1 MHGQKGLRINFSG
14 VSLSEEHEGLQ
25 TVGIRGIRQR
35 PNYREPNLGAPEA
48 CMKGLK
54 MSGILEGK
62 VAVVTGSGQGVG
74 RGIAILLARE
84 GAKIVTNNRK
94 PKSKSSAETQFRAS
108 ALGNAGPSLNAA
120 ETEAFQALSGDA
132 ESTANEIIHAGGEA
146 VPFYGDISDYD
157 TSGNLIQTALD
168 TFGRIDI
175 LVNNAAGLGFGPLTS
190 LSKEDW
196 DYQITPKLGGA
207 FNCMKHAV
215 PHMAKQGY
223 GRILNTASDAWTGIA
238 SLSAYGAAN
247 AGLVALTKSAA
258 KELAPAGITVNA
270 FCPQA
275 ASPGH
280 LSFSSTLR
288 SMVESNGQTMKIDS
302 ARMEAS
308 EEAHGPAE
316 NLTFLAYLASADA
329 ATISGAVFSVTGNG
343 QVALYSEPVHVSRI
357 EKIGDAWTM
366 DELRKQ
372 VPEILLQNYNSVAH
386 NREF

>member
-1 MHGQKGLRINFSG
+1 
-14 VSLSEEHEGLQ
+14 
-25 TVGIRGIRQR
+25 
-35 PNYREPNLGAPEA
+35 
-48 CMKGLK
+48 
-54 MSGILEGK
+54 MSGLLEGK

-74 RGIAILLARE
+74 RGFAILLARE

-94 PKSKSSAETQFRAS
+94 PKSKSSTKTEFRAS
-108 ALGNAGPSLNAA
+108 ALGTGPSFNEA
-120 ETEAFQALSGDA
+120 ETDAFQALSGDA
-132 ESTANEIIHAGGEA
+132 ESTANEIVSAGGEA

-157 TSGNLIQTALD
+157 TSGNLIQTAQD
-168 TFGRIDI
+168 NFGRIDI
-175 LVNNAAGLGFGPLTS
+175 LVNTAAGLGFGPLAS

-258 KELAPAGITVNA
+258 KELAQAGITVNA

-280 LSFSSTLR
+280 ISFSSTLR
-288 SMVESNGQTMKIDS
+288 SMVKSQGRNMKIDS
-302 ARMEAS
+302 TRMKAS

-316 NLTFLAYLASADA
+316 NLTFLAYLPSADA

-343 QVALYSEPVHVSRI
+343 QIALYSEPVHVSKI
-357 EKIGDAWTM
+357 EKTGDAWTM

-372 VPEILLQNYNSVAH
+372 VPEVLLKNYQSVVH